1 MPFYVPLLTTS
12 SVSFDSVTTGVTNIL
27 TVVTTMITTIF
38 TNPITAAMAVSG
50 FIFVGLRV
58 WRKLKRG

>member
-1 MPFYVPLLTTS
+1 MPFIAPILTTS

-27 TVVTTMITTIF
+27 SVVTTMITTIF